1 MRMPTPP
8 SPLKLI
14 LSTLSFLAWP
24 ALILFLAGDWR
35 WPEGWIFG
43 GWFVAMSVSIIA
55 WLYRHDPALLA
66 ERYRRPGTGGQS
78 RRDTLIV
85 YLVMLGF
92 IAWIV
97 LMPLDARRFH
107 WTPPLPLTLK
117 VGGGA
122 ATYRRIRIPGMI
134 WWTSVQRNNPPG
146 TGATTLISN
155 AAIS

>member
-1 MRMPTPP
+1 MHPSLPTPSIRQRRP
-8 SPLKLI
+8 RVPGGGALKESGETAEWTRDRPPLSSPRLRGDGGGPPVSEGLHRR
-14 LSTLSFLAWP
+14 
-24 ALILFLAGDWR
+24 DWR

-43 GWFVAMSVSIIA
+43 GWFVAMCVSIIA

-97 LMPLDARRFH
+97 LMPLDARHFH

-122 ATYRRIRIPGMI
+122 LT
-134 WWTSVQRNNPPG
+134 
-146 TGATTLISN
+146 
-155 AAIS
+155 